1 MVVLSTWRRLG
12 FIDCLFVPRLTRD
25 NISKKRYH
33 ETTTHRY
40 VWWMCGSRKQI
51 KQEEKVTVAEEHS
64 HQIKNSRTSMPQGS
78 PLSPLFPSH
87 RFDILLNTLLLLN
100 KNERIK
106 KKEISQTKMKEKG
119 KTYAIHIQ
127 YIVSQYSN
135 IVHAV
140 NTFLF
145 TSTCSLLQK
154 VIFIT

>member
-12 FIDCLFVPRLTRD
+12 FIDCLFVPCLTRD

-51 KQEEKVTVAEEHS
+51 KQEEKITVAEEHS

-100 KNERIK
+100 KKRTNKKERNITNKNERKRKNVCNSHTVYRI
-106 KKEISQTKMKEKG
+106 
-119 KTYAIHIQ
+119 AIQQ
-127 YIVSQYSN
+127 YCPCGEHFLLYQY
-135 IVHAV
+135 V
-140 NTFLF
+140 
-145 TSTCSLLQK
+145 
-154 VIFIT
+154 